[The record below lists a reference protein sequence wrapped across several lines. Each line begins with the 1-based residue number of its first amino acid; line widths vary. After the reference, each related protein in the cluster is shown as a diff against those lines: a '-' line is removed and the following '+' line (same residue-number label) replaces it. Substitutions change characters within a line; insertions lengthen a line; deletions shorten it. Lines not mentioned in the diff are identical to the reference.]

1 MGVGSLVNL
10 SLFFILILSFLFTLE
25 CLRCNIDI
33 YSYNCTSIKICL
45 QEAKSALYNIF
56 KIKYCIIEDLVIV
69 CNRTS
74 IKNTRILQFKENV
87 RKIEVLRMEDNQKFC
102 EPDNEEEIEYEEI
115 LCEVDDDEE
124 IKYEEKFCELDSDED
139 NEKRIEYEEGFR
151 QYLKC
156 NFTNEDGLFVKE
168 EINEKTKVSL
178 TDLGKHL
185 FGYLCVT
192 SNIPYKEIKYYLYLI
207 QKRKPIKNWKI
218 KGSQMF
224 NWLENNLINFKL
236 DKTPKIKTL
245 DENEIFKMSESI
257 MMFMAVFE
265 SMDNRLKKKDTAYF
279 GKEIKNAD
287 CNYIQK
293 YCRKENIEGK
303 YIKKYILKDDYTLFS
318 IMLMYFVYII
328 FYRYFNKELCIRK
341 DEKTDTIQIENIVDI
356 MSVIHKDWVGTWKH
370 EQKVHIENPKKDIEQ
385 QIRQYIIENFFSQRE
400 ESNFSFDGFPY
411 MKFLIINNQFS
422 EFTDEIIKDFAIWIY
437 KKNHCETKH
446 INSATIIVDDIKD
459 HFQKVVKNVY
469 YGENYDFR
477 NEEERI
483 GNEDVYKKNK
493 LNILSLFSILK
504 KKENNDNIQSS
515 IPKTLRASRNRIE
528 INGEKINRLRL
539 FIDDML
545 TDDSSNYRE
554 DNKDKEYKSM
564 INCIGGYEFERIF
577 QPINFMLDSVISIK
591 MYEDKNFR
599 NKINEIRHYDNA
611 DRYKYIVNV
620 TNYSSYPV
628 FLGIY
633 LKRLYLQTEINI
645 EKYVANYISNHC
657 EHNCNGCDNFCKY
670 EAKKENLKKE
680 KIEDFEKEQQGKEK
694 REKKKLEKNLDI
706 NEFAVFITDRFRKNS
721 SGMLNIENN
730 YTDVMLSETFRYKN
744 IDKDMRLSVR
754 VKDSFIRYDGYAW
767 LEEFE
772 DVNTEWINEC
782 ICLGQKFERMM
793 EEISAY
799 LASIC
804 TIGDII
810 NWSIKTVEESREEG
824 DKYVNKLSEHLYG
837 IWNDVYKYAI
847 DNKLA
852 ITKVHTE
859 YFEKYFASVEN
870 EKRRKKAEKKLL

>member
-1 MGVGSLVNL
+1 M
-10 SLFFILILSFLFTLE
+10 
-25 CLRCNIDI
+25 RCNIDI

-599 NKINEIRHYDNA
+599 NKINDIRHYDNA

>member
-1 MGVGSLVNL
+1 M
-10 SLFFILILSFLFTLE
+10 
-25 CLRCNIDI
+25 RCNIDI

-124 IKYEEKFCELDSDED
+124 IKYEEKFCELDSDEV

>member
-1 MGVGSLVNL
+1 M
-10 SLFFILILSFLFTLE
+10 E

-837 IWNDVYKYAI
+837 IWNSVYNYAI
-847 DNKLA
+847 ENKIA
-852 ITKVHTE
+852 ITKVRNE
-859 YFEKYFASVEN
+859 YFEKYFSSLKN
-870 EKRRKKAEKKLL
+870 EKRQEELL

>member
-1 MGVGSLVNL
+1 M
-10 SLFFILILSFLFTLE
+10 E

-824 DKYVNKLSEHLYG
+824 DKYVNKLSDHLYG

>member
-1 MGVGSLVNL
+1 M
-10 SLFFILILSFLFTLE
+10 E

-56 KIKYCIIEDLVIV
+56 KIKYCIIKDLVIV

>member
-1 MGVGSLVNL
+1 M
-10 SLFFILILSFLFTLE
+10 E

-236 DKTPKIKTL
+236 DKTPKVKTPN
-245 DENEIFKMSESI
+245 ENEIFKMSESI
-257 MMFMAVFE
+257 MMFMSVFE

-293 YCRKENIEGK
+293 YCRKENVEGK

-385 QIRQYIIENFFSQRE
+385 QIRQYIIENFFCQRE

>member
-1 MGVGSLVNL
+1 M
-10 SLFFILILSFLFTLE
+10 E

-804 TIGDII
+804 KIGDII

>member
-1 MGVGSLVNL
+1 
-10 SLFFILILSFLFTLE
+10 LE

>member
-1 MGVGSLVNL
+1 M
-10 SLFFILILSFLFTLE
+10 E

-56 KIKYCIIEDLVIV
+56 KIKYCIIKDLVIV

-218 KGSQMF
+218 KGSQIF

>member
-1 MGVGSLVNL
+1 M
-10 SLFFILILSFLFTLE
+10 E

-328 FYRYFNKELCIRK
+328 FYRYFNQELCIRK

>member
-1 MGVGSLVNL
+1 M
-10 SLFFILILSFLFTLE
+10 
-25 CLRCNIDI
+25 
-33 YSYNCTSIKICL
+33 
-45 QEAKSALYNIF
+45 
-56 KIKYCIIEDLVIV
+56 VIV
-69 CNRTS
+69 FNRTS
-74 IKNTRILQFKENV
+74 ANGIKILQFKENTG
-87 RKIEVLRMEDNQKFC
+87 KMEALRMEDNQ
-102 EPDNEEEIEYEEI
+102 
-115 LCEVDDDEE
+115 
-124 IKYEEKFCELDSDED
+124 KFCELDSDED
-139 NEKRIEYEEGFR
+139 NEKRIEYQEKFR
-151 QYLKC
+151 QYLAWK
-156 NFTNEDGLFVKE
+156 FTNEDGLFVKE

-207 QKRKPIKNWKI
+207 QKRKPIKKWKI
-218 KGSQMF
+218 KGRQLF

-236 DKTPKIKTL
+236 DKTPKVKTPN
-245 DENEIFKMSESI
+245 ENEIFKMSESI
-257 MMFMAVFE
+257 MMFMSVFE

-293 YCRKENIEGK
+293 YCRKENVEGK

-328 FYRYFNKELCIRK
+328 FYRYLNKELCIRK

-356 MSVIHKDWVGTWKH
+356 MSVIHKDWVGTWKT
-370 EQKVHIENPKKDIEQ
+370 EQKIHIENPKKDIEQ
-385 QIRQYIIENFFSQRE
+385 QIRQYIIENFFCQRE

-483 GNEDVYKKNK
+483 GNEDMYKKNK
-493 LNILSLFSILK
+493 LNILSLFRILN
-504 KKENNDNIQSS
+504 KKETNHNIQSS

-528 INGEKINRLRL
+528 INGKKINRLRL

-545 TDDSSNYRE
+545 TDNGLNCSDYTENTKKE
-554 DNKDKEYKSM
+554 EKKEYKSM

-633 LKRLYLQTEINI
+633 LKRLYLETEINI

-680 KIEDFEKEQQGKEK
+680 KIEEFENEQQGKEK
-694 REKKKLEKNLDI
+694 QEKKKLEKNLDI

-744 IDKDMRLSVR
+744 IDKDIRLSVR
-754 VKDSFIRYDGYAW
+754 VKDSFIRYNGYAW
-767 LEEFE
+767 LEKFE

-824 DKYVNKLSEHLYG
+824 DKFVNKLSEHLYG
-837 IWNDVYKYAI
+837 IWNDVYKYSI

-870 EKRRKKAEKKLL
+870 EKRRKKAKKCL

>member
-1 MGVGSLVNL
+1 M
-10 SLFFILILSFLFTLE
+10 
-25 CLRCNIDI
+25 RCNIDI

-56 KIKYCIIEDLVIV
+56 KIKYCIIKDLVIV

>member
-1 MGVGSLVNL
+1 M
-10 SLFFILILSFLFTLE
+10 
-25 CLRCNIDI
+25 
-33 YSYNCTSIKICL
+33 
-45 QEAKSALYNIF
+45 
-56 KIKYCIIEDLVIV
+56 VIV
-69 CNRTS
+69 FNRTS
-74 IKNTRILQFKENV
+74 ANGIKILQFKENTG
-87 RKIEVLRMEDNQKFC
+87 KMEALRMEDNQ
-102 EPDNEEEIEYEEI
+102 
-115 LCEVDDDEE
+115 
-124 IKYEEKFCELDSDED
+124 KFCELDSDED
-139 NEKRIEYEEGFR
+139 NEKRIEYQEKFR
-151 QYLKC
+151 QYLAWK
-156 NFTNEDGLFVKE
+156 FTNEDGLFVKE

-207 QKRKPIKNWKI
+207 QKRKPIKKWKI
-218 KGSQMF
+218 KGRQLF

-236 DKTPKIKTL
+236 DKTPKVKTPN
-245 DENEIFKMSESI
+245 ENEIFKMSESI
-257 MMFMAVFE
+257 MMFMSVFE

-293 YCRKENIEGK
+293 YCRKENVEGK

-328 FYRYFNKELCIRK
+328 FYRYLNKELCIRK

-356 MSVIHKDWVGTWKH
+356 MSVIHKDWVGTWKT
-370 EQKVHIENPKKDIEQ
+370 EQKIHIENPKKDIEQ
-385 QIRQYIIENFFSQRE
+385 QIRQYIIENFFCQRE

-483 GNEDVYKKNK
+483 GNEDMYKKNK
-493 LNILSLFSILK
+493 LNILSLFSILN
-504 KKENNDNIQSS
+504 KKETNHNIQSS

-528 INGEKINRLRL
+528 INGKKINRLRL

-545 TDDSSNYRE
+545 TDSGLNCSDYTENTKKE
-554 DNKDKEYKSM
+554 EKKEYKSM

-633 LKRLYLQTEINI
+633 LKRLYLETEINI

-680 KIEDFEKEQQGKEK
+680 KIEEFENEQQGKEK
-694 REKKKLEKNLDI
+694 QEKKKLEKNLDI

-744 IDKDMRLSVR
+744 IDKDIRLSVR
-754 VKDSFIRYDGYAW
+754 VKDSFIRYNGYAW
-767 LEEFE
+767 LEKFE

-824 DKYVNKLSEHLYG
+824 DKFVNKLSEHLYG
-837 IWNDVYKYAI
+837 IWNDVYKYSI

-870 EKRRKKAEKKLL
+870 EKRRKKAKKCL

>member
-1 MGVGSLVNL
+1 M
-10 SLFFILILSFLFTLE
+10 E

-56 KIKYCIIEDLVIV
+56 KIKYCIIKDLVIV

-303 YIKKYILKDDYTLFS
+303 YIKKYILKDGYTLFS

-824 DKYVNKLSEHLYG
+824 DKFVNKLSEHLYG
-837 IWNDVYKYAI
+837 IWNDVYKYSI

-870 EKRRKKAEKKLL
+870 EKRRKKAEKCL

>member
-1 MGVGSLVNL
+1 M
-10 SLFFILILSFLFTLE
+10 E

-469 YGENYDFR
+469 YGEN
-477 NEEERI
+477 
-483 GNEDVYKKNK
+483 
-493 LNILSLFSILK
+493 
-504 KKENNDNIQSS
+504 
-515 IPKTLRASRNRIE
+515 
-528 INGEKINRLRL
+528 
-539 FIDDML
+539 
-545 TDDSSNYRE
+545 
-554 DNKDKEYKSM
+554 
-564 INCIGGYEFERIF
+564 
-577 QPINFMLDSVISIK
+577 SVS
-591 MYEDKNFR
+591 
-599 NKINEIRHYDNA
+599 
-611 DRYKYIVNV
+611 
-620 TNYSSYPV
+620 
-628 FLGIY
+628 
-633 LKRLYLQTEINI
+633 
-645 EKYVANYISNHC
+645 
-657 EHNCNGCDNFCKY
+657 
-670 EAKKENLKKE
+670 
-680 KIEDFEKEQQGKEK
+680 
-694 REKKKLEKNLDI
+694 
-706 NEFAVFITDRFRKNS
+706 
-721 SGMLNIENN
+721 
-730 YTDVMLSETFRYKN
+730 
-744 IDKDMRLSVR
+744 
-754 VKDSFIRYDGYAW
+754 
-767 LEEFE
+767 
-772 DVNTEWINEC
+772 
-782 ICLGQKFERMM
+782 
-793 EEISAY
+793 
-799 LASIC
+799 
-804 TIGDII
+804 
-810 NWSIKTVEESREEG
+810 
-824 DKYVNKLSEHLYG
+824 
-837 IWNDVYKYAI
+837 
-847 DNKLA
+847 
-852 ITKVHTE
+852 
-859 YFEKYFASVEN
+859 
-870 EKRRKKAEKKLL
+870 

>member
-1 MGVGSLVNL
+1 M
-10 SLFFILILSFLFTLE
+10 E

-782 ICLGQKFERMM
+782 ICLGQKFERMI

>member
-1 MGVGSLVNL
+1 MGVGSNL

>member
-1 MGVGSLVNL
+1 M
-10 SLFFILILSFLFTLE
+10 E

-810 NWSIKTVEESREEG
+810 NWSIKTVEESIEEG

>member
-1 MGVGSLVNL
+1 M
-10 SLFFILILSFLFTLE
+10 E

-87 RKIEVLRMEDNQKFC
+87 RKIEVLRMEDNQ
-102 EPDNEEEIEYEEI
+102 
-115 LCEVDDDEE
+115 
-124 IKYEEKFCELDSDED
+124 KFCELDSDED

>member
-1 MGVGSLVNL
+1 M
-10 SLFFILILSFLFTLE
+10 E

-192 SNIPYKEIKYYLYLI
+192 SNIPYKVIKYYLYLI